1 VFLGNDE
8 RCFLITIGGS
18 STALS
23 GSCDRCDALVK
34 RGGLPG
40 RDERLG
46 PGPVGGAVLPDGSFV
61 RNSDM
66 HFDVPLFRQCWKLE
80 SPKRE
85 LAACS
90 LRRIDSAVNP
100 YVRKHYS

>member
-1 VFLGNDE
+1 VFLDNDWWVEHSSE
-8 RCFLITIGGS
+8 RFLRSVRRVGEARRI
-18 STALS
+18 A
-23 GSCDRCDALVK
+23 V
-34 RGGLPG
+34 G